1 MNIKLT
7 KRNIPIDF
15 IKLIAIIG
23 VVIIHNCSFAMPVT
37 ANGWTSTLALRA
49 LAGASVPLF
58 LMASGAVMLDS
69 AKPLSLKKLYF
80 KNILRIIIAMIF
92 WGMAY
97 KLYHL
102 NEAGMLSFD
111 ASLSAFKEVI
121 FFNQEFHFY
130 YMHMILLVYVFLPVT
145 RALASFMDKRQLEY
159 TLIIWF
165 VFAICYPT
173 LKRFYPFSEI
183 QGMTTMY
190 GINLTYASIG
200 YGLVGYYL
208 NKHNFSP
215 YLALVLLVSGVAMTF
230 GLTFYK
236 SMGSGVLYE
245 HFLAGNGIPVC
256 FMAIGVFSLC
266 MRFSSSSF
274 IVNSSIVYISKASFL
289 IYLVHMLVKYTL
301 EKYSF
306 TVSGVSVLLS
316 IPANAFLN
324 IIICIAVYFAL
335 SKIPLI
341 RKWLI

>member
-1 MNIKLT
+1 MNTKLT

-37 ANGWTSTLALRA
+37 AGGWTSTLSLRA

-69 AKPLSLKKLYF
+69 TKPLSLKKLYF

-92 WGMAY
+92 WGMVY

-111 ASLSAFKEVI
+111 ASISAFKEVI

-145 RALASFMDKRQLEY
+145 RALASSLDKRQLEY
-159 TLIIWF
+159 SLIIWF
-165 VFAICYPT
+165 AFAICYPT

-200 YGLVGYYL
+200 YGMAGYYL
-208 NKHNFSP
+208 NKHNISP
-215 YLALVLLVSGVAMTF
+215 YLALAFFVSGLAMTF

-236 SMGSGVLYE
+236 SMDSGVLYE

-289 IYLVHMLVKYTL
+289 IYLIHMLVKYTL
-301 EKYSF
+301 EKYSL
-306 TVSGVSVLLS
+306 TVSGASVLLS
-316 IPANAFLN
+316 IPANALIN
-324 IIICIAVYFAL
+324 ITICIAVYYVL